1 MCIRATCM
9 EFGGEICMCIRATCM
24 EFGGEICM
32 CIRATC
38 TEFGVRFVCVFE
50 QHVWSLGGDSYV
62 YSSNMYGVWGGDLYV
77 YSSNMYGFWG
87 EICMCI
93 RATCMEFGGRFVCV
107 FEQHVRSL
115 GEDLYVYSSNM
126 YGVWGEI
133 CMCIMLLAFC
143 LVVYYH
149 YSNIYPT
156 KQRTRPPQQTTINN
170 LIKQIVLPFVGCVN
184 ETKSSGVAVRC
195 FACCNP

>member
-38 TEFGVRFVCVFE
+38 MEFG
-50 QHVWSLGGDSYV
+50 
-62 YSSNMYGVWGGDLYV
+62 
-77 YSSNMYGFWG
+77 G

-133 CMCIMLLAFC
+133 CICIMLLAFC

-195 FACCNP
+195 FACRNLEF